1 MMKNAETWWVL
12 FQEQLADAVA
22 QVQSFAQRRAR
33 LIALAG
39 GISDADDLIA
49 AALVDT
55 LGGVVEWDPSR
66 KMLAAHLRDVIQSR
80 SRHDF
85 ARSNRFPMARFGVWE
100 EWILA
105 VPAAPEPQVDDNHKS
120 VALVG
125 QVIAELRQLADGDAA
140 VLRILDAYQGG
151 AVIRSDVIAASG
163 LTSVKYQRAR
173 RRLRRKSRQLS
184 PALRAAARVA

>member
-22 QVQSFAQRRAR
+22 QLQSFAQRRAR

-39 GISDADDLIA
+39 GISHADDLIA

-66 KMLAAHLRDVIQSR
+66 KMLVAHLRDVIQSR

-85 ARSNRFPMARFGVWE
+85 ARSSRFPMARFGVWE
-100 EWILA
+100 EWSLA

-120 VALVG
+120 VEFVG

-151 AVIRSDVIAASG
+151 AVIRSDVIASG

-184 PALRAAARVA
+184 PALRAAARAA